1 MTDDK
6 LKEYLLNLKKETH
19 EISANENDEA
29 GRLQKAKH
37 DLMEQIISWL
47 EPSKLGGLISI
58 ENDGTPLITVKSI
71 DGSGTVY
78 FQPISSNITPN
89 SAEIKMF
96 YGDQEFRITLYR
108 GEEEWVF
115 TDMKSIEIVM
125 RDEKFNYETFVEL
138 FKKFIKN

>member
-1 MTDDK
+1 MSDDK

-19 EISANENDEA
+19 EVSANENDEEV
-29 GRLQKAKH
+29 RLQKAKH

-47 EPSKLGGLISI
+47 EPSKLGGLITI
-58 ENDGTPLITVKSI
+58 ETDGTPLITVKSI

-78 FQPISSNITPN
+78 FQPISSKTTPD

-96 YGDQEFRITLYR
+96 YNNLEFRIILYH

-115 TDMKSIEIVM
+115 TDMKSIEIIM
-125 RDEKFNYETFVEL
+125 KDEKFNYETFVEL